1 MSILQEKRGEVPRHL
16 IVVVLFKCYL
26 LPLKNE
32 GIDEEDKLK
41 KGGQA

>member
-1 MSILQEKRGEVPRHL
+1 MSILQEKRSEVPRHL

-32 GIDEEDKLK
+32 GIDEVISKIN
-41 KGGQA
+41 